1 MEKAAPCYQTLELMI
16 QQLALQPFNVQL
28 RLACLQALRFV
39 WQHNWQQP
47 EDANADPWTRL
58 VRSQLNAL
66 TPDLY
71 RMKLGSQFEALR
83 LSHLL
88 ECFTHFVLERKKDG
102 TQRIISVTAEQPA
115 ALDRKVQL
123 EVLANQ
129 LEVWPLDGF
138 CWNLLAAALA
148 SEDPVPSVNLVEVV
162 LEVWEPRCNLW
173 FSNIFTS
180 PLPQY
185 FAGADVAVFRAML
198 LLAAHFPDC
207 REAVRDLLR
216 QLPEVI
222 NAEAP
227 PKDVLEKYSPPRP
240 SSELLQQAAL
250 CAPLPVPPK
259 VLRRVLLQKLA
270 LQGSDGVELTD
281 QPEVDHLLFP
291 RELEDRRPEQ
301 GGERLR

>member
-1 MEKAAPCYQTLELMI
+1 
-16 QQLALQPFNVQL
+16 
-28 RLACLQALRFV
+28 
-39 WQHNWQQP
+39 
-47 EDANADPWTRL
+47 
-58 VRSQLNAL
+58 
-66 TPDLY
+66 
-71 RMKLGSQFEALR
+71 MKLGSQFEALR

-129 LEVWPLDGF
+129 LEVWPLDGL

-185 FAGADVAVFRAML
+185 FAGADVAVLIFSAQ
-198 LLAAHFPDC
+198 AT
-207 REAVRDLLR
+207 
-216 QLPEVI
+216 
-222 NAEAP
+222 
-227 PKDVLEKYSPPRP
+227 
-240 SSELLQQAAL
+240 SELLQQAAL

-270 LQGSDGVELTD
+270 LQGSDGAELTD

-291 RELEDRRPEQ
+291 SELEERRPE
-301 GGERLR
+301 